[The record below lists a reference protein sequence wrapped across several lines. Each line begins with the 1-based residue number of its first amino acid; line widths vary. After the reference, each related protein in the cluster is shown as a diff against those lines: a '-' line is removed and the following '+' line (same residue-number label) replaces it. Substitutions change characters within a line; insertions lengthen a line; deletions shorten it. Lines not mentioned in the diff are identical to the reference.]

1 MKKVCIDDFSK
12 IYSLSEL
19 SVSPDGKTLAFVQ
32 TRADVDKNSYIST
45 IWVMEN
51 SSCRQLTFGEKD
63 NSPIWLDETHLLF
76 PGDRKGTKK
85 PAPGQ
90 QITVYNRINIHGGE
104 AMEYF
109 TVPIKCK
116 KICPVNDREF
126 LIIGVYDHYGIDL
139 TGLSG
144 EEKSAAIAEIEENKD
159 YEVFDELPFWKNG
172 SGVVNKKRDRLYLF
186 DKETGEL
193 TLLSPEWMNVSGF
206 DYDSVSDRVAF
217 FGNDYQWMDDQKS
230 DIYIKNLHGEQS
242 VKVALEQKYSV
253 QSVLWANDCIF
264 FAASDGARYGT
275 AENPCQ
281 FVANPE
287 IGTWKQIADID
298 LSMRSSVSS
307 DVRKGSGRTEKV
319 IHGDWYYSETRGFN
333 SVIAK
338 LTPAG
343 TESIVSPQASG
354 SIDCWDHSAGIFY
367 YIAMRNGGLQEI
379 YSFDPNS
386 GKECKLTSFNDDY
399 LQTHS
404 VVPLTPLNFV
414 NSDGV
419 EIDGWVMEPAD
430 YDPALSHPA
439 ILNVHGGPK
448 TVYGEVFM
456 HEMQWWASE
465 GYFVFFCN
473 PRGGDGKGNV
483 FADISGDKYGVD
495 DYNDLMAFTDLVL
508 AKYPQIDPTRLGMT
522 GGSYG
527 GFMANWIVGHTD
539 RFAAVASQRSI
550 SNYISKCLTT
560 DIGYYHNL
568 SALKCDPWT
577 SPEKI
582 WHHSPLKY
590 ADKCKTPTLFIQS
603 DEDYRCWMSDAIQMF
618 TALRMHGCPTRL
630 CLFHG
635 ENHELSR
642 SGKPKHRIRRLK
654 EITDWFDTY
663 LK

>member
-1 MKKVCIDDFSK
+1 MAG
-12 IYSLSEL
+12 LS
-19 SVSPDGKTLAFVQ
+19 
-32 TRADVDKNSYIST
+32 
-45 IWVMEN
+45 
-51 SSCRQLTFGEKD
+51 
-63 NSPIWLDETHLLF
+63 
-76 PGDRKGTKK
+76 
-85 PAPGQ
+85 PA
-90 QITVYNRINIHGGE
+90 RL
-104 AMEYF
+104 
-109 TVPIKCK
+109 VPCSAH

-307 DVRKGSGRTEKV
+307 DVRKGSGRTEKA

-343 TESIVSPQASG
+343 IETIVSPQASG

-367 YIAMRNGGLQEI
+367 YIAMRDGGLQEI

-399 LQTHS
+399 LQMHS

-430 YDPALSHPA
+430 YDPALSYPA

-527 GFMANWIVGHTD
+527 GFMANT
-539 RFAAVASQRSI
+539 
-550 SNYISKCLTT
+550 C
-560 DIGYYHNL
+560 
-568 SALKCDPWT
+568 
-577 SPEKI
+577 
-582 WHHSPLKY
+582 
-590 ADKCKTPTLFIQS
+590 
-603 DEDYRCWMSDAIQMF
+603 
-618 TALRMHGCPTRL
+618 
-630 CLFHG
+630 
-635 ENHELSR
+635 
-642 SGKPKHRIRRLK
+642 
-654 EITDWFDTY
+654 
-663 LK
+663 